1 MLIDTFSIIAI
12 CTLVLL
18 VILSSILNPFL
29 RNVESA
35 ADADENEVAESEM
48 PAVSIVVL
56 ATGTTETLDAHLSVL
71 LTQNYEQPYGV
82 IVVGVKGDL
91 STEDVIGKYSVDH
104 KNLYSTYIPQ
114 RSLFISK
121 QKLSVALGVK
131 AAHNEW
137 IVLLDAKDRP
147 ASSMWLRKMAAKM
160 DKDTNLVLGYSN
172 YDPEA
177 KPYYRFDRLRNEC
190 YLLRKASRKT
200 AYRTESGN
208 FAFRRSEFLE
218 QDGYLGNLQYVGG
231 EYEFLINKFAR
242 TYGSRIAVSPEAFVI
257 EDVPNKKAWLNRKLY
272 LKSIR
277 KDLERTSA
285 ARSLYAADLLFM
297 YLNYIAIIA
306 AAAYSGLTMNWILM
320 GTSALTLILTIT
332 SRILSA
338 RKAYRKFEADLSL
351 WTVVFYEFS
360 IVFHKLSV
368 ILRYRMADK
377 YDFTTHK
384 L

>member
-1 MLIDTFSIIAI
+1 MLIDTFTIIAI

-18 VILSSILNPFL
+18 VILSSVLNPFL

-71 LTQNYEQPYGV
+71 LTQNYEQPYEV

-91 STEDVIGKYSVDH
+91 NTEDVIGKYSVDH

-147 ASSMWLRKMAAKM
+147 ASSMWLRKMTAKM

-190 YLLRKASRKT
+190 NILCKASRKT

-285 ARSLYAADLLFM
+285 ARSLYVADLLFM

-306 AAAYSGLTMNWILM
+306 AAAYSGLTMNWILL

>member
-1 MLIDTFSIIAI
+1 MVVSVVANPFFRKTDEADDSDTSNSVNDSDMPRLTVLVLANNNAQALDANLSII
-12 CTLVLL
+12 
-18 VILSSILNPFL
+18 
-29 RNVESA
+29 
-35 ADADENEVAESEM
+35 
-48 PAVSIVVL
+48 
-56 ATGTTETLDAHLSVL
+56 
-71 LTQNYEQPYGV
+71 LTQDYAPGYEV
-82 IVVGVKGDL
+82 IVVGEKGDL
-91 STEDVIGKYSVDH
+91 PTEEVVEQYAHRGH
-104 KNLYSTYIPQ
+104 LYATYIPH
-114 RSLFISK
+114 RLLFMSK
-121 QKLSVALGVK
+121 SKFAVALGVK

-137 IVLLDAKDRP
+137 IVLLDAKDCP

-285 ARSLYAADLLFM
+285 ARSLYVADLLFM

-306 AAAYSGLTMNWILM
+306 AAAYSGLTMNWILL

>member
-1 MLIDTFSIIAI
+1 MLIDTFTIIAI

-71 LTQNYEQPYGV
+71 LTQNYEQPYEV

-137 IVLLDAKDRP
+137 IVLLDAKDCP

-257 EDVPNKKAWLNRKLY
+257 EDVPTKKAWLNRKLY

-285 ARSLYAADLLFM
+285 ARSLYVADLLFM
-297 YLNYIAIIA
+297 YLNYIAIIT
-306 AAAYSGLTMNWILM
+306 AAAYSGLTMNWILL

-332 SRILSA
+332 SRVLSA

-360 IVFHKLSV
+360 IVFHKQIGRAHV
-368 ILRYRMADK
+368 
-377 YDFTTHK
+377 
-384 L
+384 